1 MSTVDDPA
9 VPPASDPIKSGPT
22 KSGPTT
28 SGPTKSGLPPLT
40 MVAYVLANLSA
51 WAMILTPMAVTMA
64 LRVREID
71 PAGASTSLSLVSAVG
86 AVFGIIA
93 NPIFGRLSDR
103 TKSRFGM
110 RRPWL
115 LGGVTSAGIGLV
127 IVAMATSVPVVMLGW
142 AIAQLG
148 VQALFASITAVLP
161 DHVPVHQRGR
171 VGGLISMGQNAATT
185 LGSGLLALNATSLT
199 WGLLAPVGLAVIT
212 VVWLCL
218 VLPDRRHDG
227 SPRPKLSVKELLGS
241 YWVDPRR
248 YPDFVWM
255 LAGRL
260 LVFVGITIL
269 IVYQAYFL
277 LSRIGVPP
285 SRIAAVMFGVLLLEN
300 AVGVTCNL
308 ASGWL
313 SDRLGRRKIFV
324 AGAAVV
330 GAAGFVIA
338 GSATDM
344 SMFLVGVTLL
354 GIGKGV
360 YGAVDLAL
368 ATELLPRGE
377 EDAAKDM
384 GLFIIAG
391 LVPNLLAPV
400 LAPLVLSIGATAAA
414 TPGVPAGNYSALF
427 IAGGA
432 CMLLG
437 AFAVRFIRGVR

>member
-9 VPPASDPIKSGPT
+9 VPPASDLSKE
-22 KSGPTT
+22 
-28 SGPTKSGLPPLT
+28 GLSPLT
-40 MVAYVLANLSA
+40 LVPYALANLCA
-51 WAMILTPMAVTMA
+51 WTMILTPMAVTMA
-64 LRVREID
+64 LKVREID
-71 PAGASTSLSLVSAVG
+71 PSGASTSLSLVSAVG
-86 AVFGIIA
+86 AVFGIVA

-103 TKSRFGM
+103 TRSRFGM

-115 LGGVTSAGIGLV
+115 LGGVGSAGAGLV
-127 IVAMATSVPVVMLGW
+127 IVAVATSVPVVMLGW
-142 AIAQLG
+142 AIAQCG
-148 VQALFASITAVLP
+148 VQALFASLTAVLP

-199 WGLLAPVGLAVIT
+199 WGLLAPVGLAVLA

-227 SPRPKLSVKELLGS
+227 SPRPTLSVKEVLGS

-248 YPDFVWM
+248 FPDFVWM

-269 IVYQAYFL
+269 VVYQAYFL

-285 SRIAAVMFGVLLLEN
+285 ARIAAVMFGVLLLEN
-300 AVGVTCNL
+300 AVGVTTNL
-308 ASGWL
+308 VSGWL
-313 SDRLGRRKIFV
+313 SDRLRRRKVFV
-324 AGAAVV
+324 FWSAVV
-330 GAAGFVIA
+330 GAAGFVVA
-338 GSATDM
+338 GCATEM

-354 GIGKGV
+354 GIGKGI

-368 ATELLPRGE
+368 ATDLLPRGE
-377 EDAAKDM
+377 RDAGKDM

-391 LVPNLLAPV
+391 LLPNLFAPV
-400 LAPLVLSIGATAAA
+400 LASVVLAIGATGAAA
-414 TPGVPAGNYSALF
+414 PGAPAGNYSALF
-427 IAGGA
+427 IAGGVF
-432 CMLLG
+432 MLVG
-437 AFAVRFIRGVR
+437 AFAVQFIRGVR